1 LFVIKIIQMIIIKEL
16 YVYPIKSLKGISL
29 KQAEISETGIKY
41 DRFWMLV
48 DQNGDFI
55 TQREISKLALFQV
68 SIHDKHLTV
77 RFESKAINIPKTL
90 VTKELKPCEIW
101 EEKLNGYKESDEINN
116 WFSSILD
123 EKVFLVR
130 NAELPKRSIKH
141 YEDSFVNFTD
151 SQQYLIF
158 GQSSLDNLNAK
169 MDHPIPADRFRP
181 NIVFSKSDVHFED
194 SWKEIQIGASNFIIT
209 KACGRCAITTI
220 NQKTG
225 EAGKEP
231 LKTLAK
237 YRFMDNNVIFGQ
249 YLKLIS
255 SADNLLKIGDEI
267 TVLTENEHST
277 IHMQ

>member
-1 LFVIKIIQMIIIKEL
+1 MIKIKEL
-16 YVYPIKSLKGISL
+16 YVYPIKSLKGISI

-41 DRFWMLV
+41 DRYWMLV
-48 DQNGDFI
+48 DQHGDFI
-55 TQREISKLALFQV
+55 TQREIPKLALFQV
-68 SIHDKHLTV
+68 SIHNEHLTV
-77 RFESKAINIPKTL
+77 RFESKEINIPKAL
-90 VTKELKPCEIW
+90 VTEELKACEIW

-123 EKVFLVR
+123 KKVFLVR

-169 MDHPIPADRFRP
+169 IDPPIHADRFRP
-181 NIVFSKSDVHFED
+181 NIVFSKSDAHFED

-209 KACGRCAITTI
+209 KACGRCVITTI

-225 EAGKEP
+225 LVGKEP

-237 YRFMDNNVIFGQ
+237 YRFIDNHVIFGM
-249 YLKLIS
+249 YLKLIN

-267 TVLTENEHST
+267 TMISENEHST
-277 IHMQ
+277 MHMK